1 MDYSLESRVAR
12 IESDVAHLCTQV
24 ADIKTDLRS
33 LRDKLDGL
41 SDRMYEEFASL
52 RESRFI
58 AKVWGFGLALTI
70 AAGLLGAMARG
81 FGWI

>member
-24 ADIKTDLRS
+24 TDIKTDLRS
-33 LRDKLDGL
+33 LRDKLDRL
-41 SDRMYEEFASL
+41 SDRMQKEFASL
-52 RESRFI
+52 RESRST

-70 AAGLLGAMARG
+70 AGGLLGAMARG

>member
-33 LRDKLDGL
+33 LRDKLDRLG
-41 SDRMYEEFASL
+41 DRMNKEFASL
-52 RESRFI
+52 RESI
-58 AKVWGFGLALTI
+58 AGAKVWGFGLALTI
-70 AAGLLGAMARG
+70 GAGLLGAMARG

>member
-1 MDYSLESRVAR
+1 MDYSIESRVAR

-24 ADIKTDLRS
+24 ADIQTDMRL
-33 LRDKLDGL
+33 LRDKLDAL
-41 SDRMYEEFASL
+41 SDRMNKEFASL
-52 RESRFI
+52 RESI
-58 AKVWGFGLALTI
+58 ASAKVWGFGLALTI

>member
-41 SDRMYEEFASL
+41 TDTMNKEFASL
-52 RESRFI
+52 RESI
-58 AKVWGFGLALTI
+58 AAAKVWGFGLALTI
-70 AAGLLGAMARG
+70 AAGLLGTLARG